1 MNTLT
6 TTPIIDYLLNLTY
19 MIIFMCICMLFL
31 NWFKAKAKEKQE
43 AIEAAKDVVRRNLTF
58 VTPDQFPK
66 GTEEFVNDAHM
77 QEIEATC
84 DLYIAAKDLVDN
96 NYSYDS
102 LSNNL
107 RHALG
112 RFESHV
118 L

>member
-6 TTPIIDYLLNLTY
+6 TTPIIDYLINLTY
-19 MIIFMCICMLFL
+19 MIIFICICMLFL
-31 NWFKAKAKEKQE
+31 NWFKARAKEKQK

-58 VTPDQFPK
+58 ITPDEFPTD
-66 GTEEFVNDAHM
+66 TEESVYNAHM

-96 NYSYDS
+96 NYSHDP

-107 RHALG
+107 RHALC